1 LLFHFPEETTMMRPI
16 FSSSSLLN
24 TAALLL
30 LCTVILPTHGFVP
43 SSAWLQQ
50 LQRVALTGATQAVAV
65 NADYSDWYSPQR
77 VPASPPPTRLPSQ
90 QQSIS
95 RKVSSSPSSVLQ
107 TPLTS
112 VDDFAAFLE
121 SAGEHEL
128 VLIKF
133 HASWYV
139 LPTTTRVRSFSSSN
153 DDISLSLF
161 LSFLLAGAVPVPN
174 WVANSINWPIST
186 TSMMNRC

>member
-16 FSSSSLLN
+16 FSSSSLPN
-24 TAALLL
+24 TAALLLL

-43 SSAWLQQ
+43 SSAWLQR
-50 LQRVALTGATQAVAV
+50 LQRVAVTTSGATQAVAV

-95 RKVSSSPSSVLQ
+95 RKVSSSSPSSSVLQ

-121 SAGEHEL
+121 SANEHEL

-139 LPTTTRVRSFSSSN
+139 LPTTTRVHLFISN
-153 DDISLSLF
+153 I
-161 LSFLLAGAVPVPN
+161 
-174 WVANSINWPIST
+174 
-186 TSMMNRC
+186 